1 MKLTDKFPNAHPDA
15 VRCFDDMMTA
25 ARGYDVFF
33 AAIVAHQVMVQA
45 LYYIAQDYPDWKKE
59 FAEQLRV
66 TADFGGKNEIIS
78 FFGANS
84 CRLMRCARRCR
95 ITNIKP

>member
-45 LYYIAQDYPDWKKE
+45 LYYIAQDYPNWKKE

-66 TADFGGKNEIIS
+66 TADWCEFMPADSMCKAMSDNEYQALIDKHR
-78 FFGANS
+78 FDA
-84 CRLMRCARRCR
+84 
-95 ITNIKP
+95 T